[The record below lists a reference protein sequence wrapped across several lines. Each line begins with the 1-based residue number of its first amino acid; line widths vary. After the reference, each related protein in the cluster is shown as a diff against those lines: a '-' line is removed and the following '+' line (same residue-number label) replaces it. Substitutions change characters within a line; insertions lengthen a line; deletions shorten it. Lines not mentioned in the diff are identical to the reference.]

1 MATNTKI
8 EERVTVAAWIPASL
22 ARELRARAVEGDR
35 TVSAEVR
42 RAVIRHLKTTERS
55 GD

>member
-1 MATNTKI
+1 MATETEK
-8 EERVTVAAWIPASL
+8 RTTVGAWVPLSVADQ
-22 ARELRARAVEGDR
+22 LRARAVEGDR

-42 RAVIRHLKTTERS
+42 RAVIRHLKTAERS